1 MLLTTLLAE
10 HPSAIV
16 DIVRQTPA
24 WVAALLGG
32 LVYLGI
38 SASRDR
44 DVHIGRLLLMP
55 VAMGAMAL
63 WGVESAFNGTGRLPE
78 LLAVWAAG
86 YAALLALGLR
96 LPVPAGVRYSA
107 AERRFPLP
115 GSWLPMG
122 LILAVFLLKYAIG
135 VQLAMEP
142 TIATHPG
149 FAYPV
154 AAVYG
159 LLSGIF
165 AARTLRVLR
174 LLRGP
179 ATAAAA

>member
-32 LVYLGI
+32 LVYLGF

-107 AERRFPLP
+107 AQRSFHLP

-135 VQLAMEP
+135 VQLAM
-142 TIATHPG
+142 
-149 FAYPV
+149 
-154 AAVYG
+154 
-159 LLSGIF
+159 
-165 AARTLRVLR
+165 
-174 LLRGP
+174 
-179 ATAAAA
+179 